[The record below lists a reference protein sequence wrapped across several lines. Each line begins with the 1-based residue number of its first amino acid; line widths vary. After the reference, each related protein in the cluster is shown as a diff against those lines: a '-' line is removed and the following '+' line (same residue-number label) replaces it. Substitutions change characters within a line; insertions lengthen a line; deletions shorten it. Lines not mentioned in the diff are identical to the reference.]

1 MPLCTASHPQSDSA
15 RIPEVEGPLPASSSI
30 CWSLC
35 VSQNL
40 LGSQASCPR
49 GQVTS
54 SHLAWRQMEGTGWKT
69 WHRVGKVTCYQGQGW
84 KLSAKWMSKT
94 VILAPAAAP
103 HALPLTAELHSAAA
117 SPCNPMHSSYT
128 GWWHHWLPRW
138 CMSALTRKFQEK
150 YCSILE
156 TSAFASMFSNNRA
169 TLVFSTGWD
178 LTCNIVYFPVNFLSY
193 VW

>member
-15 RIPEVEGPLPASSSI
+15 RVPEVEGPLPSSSSI
-30 CWSLC
+30 CWGPC

-40 LGSQASCPR
+40 LGSQASSPR

-54 SHLAWRQMEGTGWKT
+54 FHLAWRQMEGTGWKT
-69 WHRVGKVTCYQGQGW
+69 WHPVLISLCVTKVKDGTSSPTGCQRLLFCHQQQPPM
-84 KLSAKWMSKT
+84 LSLSLLK
-94 VILAPAAAP
+94 P
-103 HALPLTAELHSAAA
+103 
-117 SPCNPMHSSYT
+117 SYT
-128 GWWHHWLPRW
+128 GRWHRWLPRW
-138 CMSALTRKFQEK
+138 CMRALTRKFQEK

-169 TLVFSTGWD
+169 TLMFSTEWD
-178 LTCNIVYFPVNFLSY
+178 LTCNIVHFPVNFLSY